1 MLGLGVSLT
10 DNNNEATNP
19 FRAIILMMPDGTDK
33 SGSGNCSYGGS
44 MVTRTILSEDI
55 NSPQVGDQ
63 VTQSDAPTY
72 SAITVNEEAPNF
84 KATIGSTSY
93 NFTLA
98 NSSILGQTKTL
109 ITAITA
115 C

>member
-1 MLGLGVSLT
+1 MLGLGNALT
-10 DNNNEATNP
+10 NSTDAERTP
-19 FRAIILMMPDGTDK
+19 FRAIILMMPTGTTK
-33 SGSGNCSYGGS
+33 SGSGNCSYSGS
-44 MVTRTILSEDI
+44 MVTRTILSEDV

-72 SAITVNEEAPNF
+72 SPITIGEEGANF
-84 KATIGSTSY
+84 KATIGSTNY
-93 NFTLA
+93 NFTLE
-98 NSSILGQTKTL
+98 NSSTLGQTKTL